1 MTTQDFWKKSLK
13 NHPGLNVAGIEWTP
27 ALRTAADGG
36 WVIVWQANDPVYG
49 IIATRVMPAGVRVK
63 YFPAKEVAGRKPV
76 YGGSTTVLPIREE
89 NLTTENYIEWLYALF
104 DRVAIEVG
112 EALGGTAGAVAGE
125 QGGGERDDAEE
136 KYAGAPR
143 ALGSPPGAQ
152 LSEPEDQSV
161 TLRDKVQAALKGDDV
176 EAIITAVKLAHKA
189 RRLQPDDLLDVYL
202 RAKQL
207 RSNKLMNMARSLRL
221 ESEVHTRVRRA
232 LSEAGRRRQLR

>member
-1 MTTQDFWKKSLK
+1 
-13 NHPGLNVAGIEWTP
+13 VAGIEWTP

-125 QGGGERDDAEE
+125 QGGGDR
-136 KYAGAPR
+136 APR
-143 ALGSPPGAQ
+143 ALGTPPGAQ
-152 LSEPEDQSV
+152 LAEPDEDQSV
-161 TLRDKVQAALKGDDV
+161 TLRDKVQAALKGDDI
-176 EAIITAVKLAHKA
+176 EAIITAVKAAHKA
-189 RRLQPDDLLDVYL
+189 RKLQPDDLLDVYL

-232 LSEAGRRRQLR
+232 LSEAGRRRQPR